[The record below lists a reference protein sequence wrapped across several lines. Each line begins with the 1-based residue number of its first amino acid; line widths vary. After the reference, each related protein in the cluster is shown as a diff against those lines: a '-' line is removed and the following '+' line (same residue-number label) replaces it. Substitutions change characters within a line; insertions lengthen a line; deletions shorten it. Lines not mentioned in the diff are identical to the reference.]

1 MYRNPAKAYENINK
15 STATGREI
23 EAAVLTKAAQKLRD
37 CQTGWGAPDRVDRL
51 DQAIRYNQRVWS
63 ILQAE
68 LDKDDNPLPADIKLN
83 LLRLSTYIDQRCLD
97 IMAYPE
103 PQKLTIIININNN
116 IAAGLRTRPAQ
127 AVQPQA
133 HQEHQAV
140 AVNAF

>member
-1 MYRNPAKAYENINK
+1 MYRNPVKTYENINK
-15 STATGREI
+15 STASGREI
-23 EAAVLTKAAQKLRD
+23 EAAVLTKAAQKLKE
-37 CQTGWGAPDRVDRL
+37 CQVQWEAPNRVDRL

-68 LDKDDNPLPADIKLN
+68 LDKEDNPLPGEIKLN
-83 LLRLSTYIDQRCLD
+83 LLRLSVFIDQRCLD

-116 IAAGLRTRPAQ
+116 IAAGLRSRPAP
-127 AVQPQA
+127 AVQLQT
-133 HQEHQAV
+133 HQAV